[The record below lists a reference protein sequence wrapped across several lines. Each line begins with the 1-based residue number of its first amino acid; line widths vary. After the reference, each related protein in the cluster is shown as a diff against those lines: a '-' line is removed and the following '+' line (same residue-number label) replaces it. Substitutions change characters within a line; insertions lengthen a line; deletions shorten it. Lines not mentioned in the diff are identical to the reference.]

1 MDLPELQGADP
12 QYGLR
17 PGIFTPA
24 SRLET
29 SGSGSPG
36 TASAGSP
43 QPFRTNDFDDLRLI
57 GLLGAVYG
65 VAGVCA
71 GPILGSVLTVAAL
84 DGNSAYWAVLMS
96 LSVGLGI
103 FLLVTDGT
111 TTLGGVL
118 TIGQQYE
125 VETWAL
131 GATSTIPDVVMLLVA
146 LLLTAI
152 VALVFTVRRQQARL
166 ASREANRR

>member
-1 MDLPELQGADP
+1 M
-12 QYGLR
+12 
-17 PGIFTPA
+17 
-24 SRLET
+24 
-29 SGSGSPG
+29 
-36 TASAGSP
+36 
-43 QPFRTNDFDDLRLI
+43 
-57 GLLGAVYG
+57 
-65 VAGVCA
+65 AGVCA